1 MVPALSRQPTSVR
14 GPKHSVKA
22 KLVVGQTE
30 LDELCEHIDKVGL
43 AAFDF
48 EFIPERT
55 YFPILCLVQVCVEQ
69 TPYLVD
75 PFVIKDLS
83 RLWQRVV
90 DEKIRCIFHAGS
102 QDLEIV
108 YQQSG
113 LIPKN
118 IFDTQIGAGFAGYGY
133 SAGYRRLLSDILN
146 VQIAKTESFSDWQ
159 SRPLTPAQIDYAVS
173 DVLHLIPLYER
184 IVERLKSQGR
194 LEWAEE
200 ECKTYEENEYYEH
213 DRSRAFMRIKGAN
226 SLNSR
231 GLAVLREI
239 WTWRDTEAQR
249 INKPPRVVLSDN
261 VMVEIARKPSSS
273 IEDLKNMR
281 GIRPDQPRMYGKAI
295 LAAIDKA
302 RSLPDGELPTWPT
315 GKVPTKSE
323 VLTGDFLYIV
333 LKYLANEIGLAPE
346 HICTRDELQLVVRLH
361 KERKLES
368 ATDLKIAEGWR
379 HDVVGKQLFEIL
391 SGESI
396 NAQVVMN
403 DGNLQLTLNNRS
415 IPTKAK

>member
-1 MVPALSRQPTSVR
+1 MKSVN
-14 GPKHSVKA
+14 A
-22 KLVVGQTE
+22 NLVVSPSD
-30 LDELCEHIDKVGL
+30 LDELCEHIDRVGM

-55 YFPILCLVQVCVEQ
+55 YFPILCLVQVCVEE

-83 RLWQRVV
+83 SLWKRVAAKEV
-90 DEKIRCIFHAGS
+90 KCIFHAGS

-108 YQQSG
+108 FQESG
-113 LIPKN
+113 LIPTN

-173 DVLHLIPLYER
+173 DVLHLIPLYRKIEQ
-184 IVERLKSQGR
+184 RLISQGR

-200 ECKTYEENEYYEH
+200 ECKVYESLEFYEH
-213 DRSRAFMRIKGAN
+213 DRTRAFMRIKGAN

-231 GLAVLREI
+231 CLAVLREM
-239 WTWRDTEAQR
+239 WNWRDTEARR

-273 IEDLKNMR
+273 IDDLRNMR
-281 GIRPDQPRMYGKAI
+281 GIRPDQPRIYGKAI
-295 LAAIDKA
+295 LEAIEKA
-302 RSLPDGELPTWPT
+302 RSLPDAELPTWPT
-315 GKVPTKSE
+315 GKVPTKNE
-323 VLTGDFLYIV
+323 VLAGDFLYIV

-361 KERKLES
+361 KEGKLTK
-368 ATDLKIAEGWR
+368 ATDLKINQGWR
-379 HDVVGKQLFEIL
+379 YDVVGKKLVEIL
-391 SGESI
+391 SGELVH
-396 NAQVVMN
+396 AQVLMT
-403 DGNLQLTLNNRS
+403 DGNLHLALNQ
-415 IPTKAK
+415 IPDSLKN